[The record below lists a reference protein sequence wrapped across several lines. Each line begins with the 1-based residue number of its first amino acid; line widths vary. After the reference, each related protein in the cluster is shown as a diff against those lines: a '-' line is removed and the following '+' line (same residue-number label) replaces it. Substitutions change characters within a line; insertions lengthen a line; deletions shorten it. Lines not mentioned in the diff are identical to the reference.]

1 MRPYYGW
8 VIVAAL
14 SFTELTSYGVLVY
27 AFAVF
32 VVPMQEELGWSRATI
47 SGAYSLAIV
56 VSGIAAVPVG
66 RLLDRHGPRVIMSL
80 GSCAAAALV
89 FAWSRVEDL
98 VMFYVI
104 WAGIGVAMA
113 MVLYEPAFA
122 ATATWFREDLD
133 RAVLALTARSAR
145 PSETSSCAPPQSLP
159 TSVTSRRSR
168 RSRNSATS
176 RTIAPSE
183 RSASGRI
190 GRR

>member
-1 MRPYYGW
+1 MGSPTKGSLFRRRPYRGW
-8 VIVAAL
+8 AIVAAL
-14 SFTELTSYGVLVY
+14 SFTELTSYGVLAY

-66 RLLDRHGPRVIMSL
+66 RLLDRHGARVIMSL

-98 VMFYVI
+98 LAFYAI

-122 ATATWFREDLD
+122 AIASWFREDRD
-133 RAVLALTARSAR
+133 RAVLTLTVVAGFAS
-145 PSETSSCAPPQSLP
+145 TVYLP
-159 TSVTSRRSR
+159 L
-168 RSRNSATS
+168 A
-176 RTIAPSE
+176 
-183 RSASGRI
+183 G
-190 GRR
+190 